1 MGDFSTQMLGFPS
14 YAAVTAANSG
24 NGYANMT
31 TEQVRHLL
39 SWVTFTTQSWL
50 MNLKHLQLTFI

>member
-1 MGDFSTQMLGFPS
+1 MINKWVRYSQIVNHNQNLNGFSRETLGFAS

-31 TEQVRHLL
+31 VEQVRHLL
-39 SWVTFTTQSWL
+39 S
-50 MNLKHLQLTFI
+50 